1 MIESV
6 TLGAATD
13 IAVTLLDTASAP
25 ANEVPYTD
33 ITVQYRRSGQTSF
46 TTKTL
51 LEGEW
56 TEVGDGLY
64 LLTFTDGELSTPGNF
79 RFLVTGT
86 AFVRHERDLLI
97 IDNHQTLNT
106 QIEAIATVLASKTNI
121 ADANTLFNVAELRLQ
136 EQERL
141 ILDLRK
147 RLNVAEGMLG
157 ALRATQ

>member
-6 TLGAATD
+6 TLGVATD
-13 IAVTLLDTASAP
+13 IAVTLLDTATEPVNNVLFSA
-25 ANEVPYTD
+25 V
-33 ITVQYRRSGQTSF
+33 TVQYRRSGQTSF

-51 LEGEW
+51 LEGQW
-56 TEVGDGLY
+56 SEVGDGIY
-64 LLTFTDGELSTPGNF
+64 LVTFTDGELSTPGSF

-86 AFVRHERDLLI
+86 AFVRHERDLLV

-106 QIEAIATVLASKTNI
+106 QIIAIATVLAKKTNI

-136 EQERL
+136 ELERRMR
-141 ILDLRK
+141 DMRT

-157 ALRATQ
+157 ALRATV